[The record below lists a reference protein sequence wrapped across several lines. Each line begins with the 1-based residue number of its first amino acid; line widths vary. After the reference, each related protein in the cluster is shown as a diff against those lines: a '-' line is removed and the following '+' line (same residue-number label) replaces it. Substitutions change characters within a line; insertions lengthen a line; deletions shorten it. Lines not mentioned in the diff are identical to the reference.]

1 MSALAAAFAESGHRG
16 PRMWAWAGSL
26 GGRHDQRRHT
36 RPGKQTESE
45 DERGDNYPRRK
56 LGCDAR
62 GWHGVPLA
70 GSADVIRP
78 QPRAVRWAGAF
89 CPPRE

>member
-16 PRMWAWAGSL
+16 LS
-26 GGRHDQRRHT
+26 GRHDQRRRT

-62 GWHGVPLA
+62 GWHGVPLG
-70 GSADVIRP
+70 GSGDVIRA
-78 QPRAVRWAGAF
+78 QPSKGTAGTG
-89 CPPRE
+89 CQVGRREWTDKST